1 MSNSTIRHY
10 LDKPPYY
17 GRSAYAHLGAVKHLC
32 GPTCTYDPARKLW
45 GTKCTAA
52 LRALVRSGKWYP
64 VGIEHEWKS
73 QFLRATEAHR
83 EAAEAAW
90 VAKQKAEA
98 DAKAAAEAEAAEA
111 AAAAKRRNP
120 ASWVIPGS
128 KPKRPKVAFA
138 PAPAPAAAAPAPAA
152 PAPETP
158 KRDGHFEP
166 TAAEVAECAR
176 LGFTQQAIEYSV
188 RDLSLGPRMSLSAE
202 ARLLR
207 WCALCFEHEE
217 PVDELTREERRASW
231 SYECRYPLPEAASR
245 KFADELN
252 RDAASAAAAL
262 A

>member
-1 MSNSTIRHY
+1 MSSSTIRHY

-32 GPTCTYDPARKLW
+32 GPTCTYDPVRKLW
-45 GTKCTAA
+45 GTKCTDA

-64 VGIEHEWKS
+64 VGIEHEWKG

-90 VAKQKAEA
+90 VAKQQAEA
-98 DAKAAAEAEAAEA
+98 DAKAAAVEAAAAE

-128 KPKRPKVAFA
+128 KPKRPKVTRAPTPA
-138 PAPAPAAAAPAPAA
+138 PTPPPAPAPASA
-152 PAPETP
+152 TP
-158 KRDGHFEP
+158 KSDGHLEP

-207 WCALCFEHEE
+207 WCALRFEHEE

-245 KFADELN
+245 DFAAELN
-252 RDAASAAAAL
+252 REAAEHAAAL
-262 A
+262 V